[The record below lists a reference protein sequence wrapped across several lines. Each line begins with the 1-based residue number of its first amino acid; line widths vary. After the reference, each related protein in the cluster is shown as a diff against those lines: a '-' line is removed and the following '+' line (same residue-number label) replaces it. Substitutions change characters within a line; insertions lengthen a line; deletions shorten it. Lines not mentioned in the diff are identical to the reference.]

1 MESSLPEGLLIH
13 ITDIL
18 ELELVGIFS
27 DPYLSKHVF
36 LKGGAALIFLEKI
49 DERKST
55 DVDLSTP
62 DSIKDHEK
70 TFFERIEKVL
80 EQEFRKHNYD
90 VIDFKHDRKPK
101 ERRDRPEWWGGWNC
115 EFKLCAAEH
124 RKLSDE
130 RRRKRA
136 LIPEGSNSSKI
147 EIQISE
153 HEYCG
158 TARSRTIKG
167 VKINGYTRALLV
179 TEKLRA
185 ICQQHP
191 DYKYRLKRNRVRD
204 VVDIYHLT
212 KDHQGDKFLKEC
224 KTELP
229 KVFAAKQVDTAFLE
243 ALFDEGFVD
252 TLRAGFPQVAD
263 TLKGTVYPV
272 DTYIEYLRA
281 FVRKIT

>member
-1 MESSLPEGLLIH
+1 MESSLPEGLLMH
-13 ITDIL
+13 IKDIL
-18 ELELVGIFS
+18 ELELIGIFS

-70 TFFERIEKVL
+70 TFFARIEKVL

-90 VIDFKHDRKPK
+90 VIDFKYYRKPK
-101 ERRDRPEWWGGWNC
+101 ERRGRPEWWGGWNC
-115 EFKLCAAEH
+115 EFKLCADEH
-124 RKLSDE
+124 RNLSHE

-136 LIPEGSNSSKI
+136 LIPEGTNSSKI

-158 TARSRTIKG
+158 RTRGKTIKG

-179 TEKLRA
+179 VEKLRA

-191 DYKYRLKRNRVRD
+191 DYKYRMRRNRVRD

-212 KDHQGDKFLKEC
+212 KDNQDERFLKEC

-229 KVFAAKQVDTAFLE
+229 KAFAAKEVDTAFLE
-243 ALFDEGFVD
+243 ALFDGEFVD
-252 TLRAGFPQVAD
+252 MLRAGFPQVED
-263 TLKGTVYPV
+263 TLKGKAYPF
-272 DTYIEYLRA
+272 DTYVEFLRA

>member
-1 MESSLPEGLLIH
+1 MH
-13 ITDIL
+13 IKNVI
-18 ELELVGIFS
+18 ELVLVGIFS
-27 DPYLSKHVF
+27 DSYLSKHVF
-36 LKGGAALIFLEKI
+36 LKGGSALIFLEKI

-62 DSIKDHEK
+62 DSIKDYEE
-70 TFFERIEKVL
+70 TFFERIKKVL
-80 EQEFRKHNYD
+80 TREFKKHNYD
-90 VIDFKHDRKPK
+90 VIDFKYYRKPK
-101 ERRDRPEWWGGWNC
+101 ERRGRPEWWGGWNC

-136 LIPEGSNSSKI
+136 LIPEGSNTSKI

-158 TARSRTIKG
+158 KARSRTIKG

-179 TEKLRA
+179 VEKLRA

-191 DYKYRLKRNRVRD
+191 DYKFRMRRNRVRD

-212 KDHQGDKFLKEC
+212 RDHQGDKFLKEC
-224 KTELP
+224 KAELP
-229 KVFAAKQVDTAFLE
+229 KAFAAKEVDTAFLK
-243 ALFDEGFVD
+243 ALFDDEFVD
-252 TLRAGFPQVAD
+252 MLKAGFPQVQD

-272 DTYIEYLRA
+272 DTYIEYLRD